1 MVIQFT
7 FICGMEMAKPPKAP
21 NNFQDGEKILH
32 LPFAGVCGVFLLGK
46 VRRSVFPGRTP
57 GKRPH

>member
-21 NNFQDGEKILH
+21 NNFQDREKILH

-46 VRRSVFPGRTP
+46 VRRSVFPG
-57 GKRPH
+57 